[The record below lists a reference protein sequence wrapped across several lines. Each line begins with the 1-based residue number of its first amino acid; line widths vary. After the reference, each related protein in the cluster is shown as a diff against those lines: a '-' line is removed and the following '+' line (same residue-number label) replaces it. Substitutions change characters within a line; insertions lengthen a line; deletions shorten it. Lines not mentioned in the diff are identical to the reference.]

1 MKSHLA
7 IYRESMAALREA
19 VMRSEVGWWA
29 ACLSRSASSSCPPGF
44 SADMVGEREKERR
57 PTFVWLREILF
68 PGLVMGAVMSQGTLR
83 RGDWSEAV

>member
-29 ACLSRSASSSCPPGF
+29 ACLSHSASSSCPPGF
-44 SADMVGEREKERR
+44 SADMVGERERK
-57 PTFVWLREILF
+57 REGQPLS
-68 PGLVMGAVMSQGTLR
+68 GLGRSCSLVL
-83 RGDWSEAV
+83 